1 MWSRAELRGV
11 AAACARQGVLLVAD
25 EIWADWVLP
34 VAAPGEGADG
44 APAEGGEG
52 GERFVPCSAVAPA
65 EGCALITLGAPT
77 KTWSLA
83 GLHASY
89 LIIPDAELR
98 RRYLLQAEPAFLA
111 YGSAFATTALLAAY
125 SHGGPWLAA
134 AKAHVARNVAYL
146 VDFVQEHVPGI
157 APLVRAR
164 CCASTGTTATTNAIT
179 NRARCPRPRTSSGS
193 TAADSWHAPASPLTL
208 LTFNPNPNPNPNLNP
223 NPNPSPNP
231 NPIPNPDP
239 DPNPN
244 PNPNP

>member
-98 RRYLLQAEPAFLA
+98 RRYLLQAEPAKSRRPA
-111 YGSAFATTALLAAY
+111 QAQGVRPQR
-125 SHGGPWLAA
+125 H
-134 AKAHVARNVAYL
+134 
-146 VDFVQEHVPGI
+146 PGHRRR
-157 APLVRAR
+157 LR
-164 CCASTGTTATTNAIT
+164 
-179 NRARCPRPRTSSGS
+179 RPGR
-193 TAADSWHAPASPLTL
+193 
-208 LTFNPNPNPNPNLNP
+208 
-223 NPNPSPNP
+223 
-231 NPIPNPDP
+231 
-239 DPNPN
+239 
-244 PNPNP
+244 

>member
-34 VAAPGEGADG
+34 VAAPGEGANG

-157 APLVRAR
+157 APLVR
-164 CCASTGTTATTNAIT
+164 
-179 NRARCPRPRTSSGS
+179 P
-193 TAADSWHAPASPLTL
+193 AAAQVLVQLLLLTL
-208 LTFNPNPNPNPNLNP
+208 LLTVLGARGHVPRLARLQRTPGTRRRRP
-223 NPNPSPNP
+223 
-231 NPIPNPDP
+231 
-239 DPNPN
+239 
-244 PNPNP
+244 